1 MVFACKLNPRLIA
14 AALRTITRNH
24 RNFKQLSI
32 RSPNTIGSVNLIPI
46 RPDLTD
52 IKRAVGEAGYLEWL
66 ELDRV
71 LAQLHESRSIR
82 PKIIVWG
89 DRQRLGS
96 CMEYLLPQA
105 VVGGIV
111 DLEDPT
117 W

>member
-1 MVFACKLNPRLIA
+1 MQIESMVDCGGTTDHHAQPQKFQTAFDPL
-14 AALRTITRNH
+14 TQDH
-24 RNFKQLSI
+24 
-32 RSPNTIGSVNLIPI
+32 GSVNLIPI

-52 IKRAVGEAGYLEWL
+52 IKRAVGEAGYLGWL

-71 LAQLHESRSIR
+71 LAQLHESCSIR

-89 DRQRLGS
+89 DRQRVGS